1 MPIKASLKSYYK
13 QLIIRKFT
21 LVKFL
26 KIVFYFFVLTASAQ
40 NPALDVNPFIGTGGH
55 GHTFPGAVAPFG
67 MVQLSPDT
75 RKDGSWDGCSGY
87 HYSDSIIYGF
97 SHTHLSG
104 TGVSDWGD
112 ILVVPANEDKGMK
125 SKAYAEKFSHKNEK
139 ANAGYYSV
147 KLNNGIETELTVT
160 DRVGVHRYKYPGE
173 KSFLFVD
180 LLHRDRLIDCFL
192 EQVDS
197 VTLKGYRISEAWAK
211 QQHCYFTMK
220 LSKPIKN
227 YLVAK
232 EELYILNEGQ
242 KRNVIVGVLMEFD
255 NKDKKPLIVKVALS
269 NVDND
274 GSAKNM
280 QAEATAWDFDLY
292 RKASEKKWNKQLSK
306 IAITES
312 DQTKRTIFYTALYH
326 CCIHPSL
333 DMDTDGRY
341 RGRDHIIHSANNYV
355 HYNVFSLWDTYR
367 ALHPLFTI
375 IEQKRTNDFINTFY
389 NQYLEGK
396 KLPVWELSSNETNCM
411 IGYHSVSVITDA
423 FIKGIKGYDT
433 LAVYKAMKDAANTE
447 EFGIKKFYHKRFLE
461 TNDQSESVSKSLE
474 YAYDN
479 WCIAQ
484 LGKRFNDKEVPQ
496 LLKSAQAYKNLFDAS
511 TGFMRPRANGNWYSP
526 FKPAEINN
534 HYTEGNSWH
543 YSFYVPHDISGLI
556 SLHGSDAKFE
566 SKLDELFSTTEK
578 TSGRDQA
585 DVTGLIGQYAHG
597 NEPSH
602 HSPFL
607 YHYVGKPQ
615 KTAKQVKQILDQF
628 YKNTPDGLIG
638 NDDCGQMSAW
648 YVLSSLGMYQVC
660 PGNPQ
665 FVLFNPSFKE
675 ALLNF
680 ESGKKMR
687 IESEPGA
694 ISTVTG
700 INLNDVQNTSSYIT
714 YNKLM
719 EGGNLI
725 FEYKLMSAVKIPFG
739 ITNKPSSAL
748 KEYPIVPTPI
758 VNYKTKT
765 FSTPQSLSIKSVN
778 SKGEKIFYTLNGSS
792 VTKRSTAFLK
802 PFTVSNSSQVKVKA
816 YVGND
821 SSEAGVAHLFKV
833 NTKQIVKV
841 KSIVNPQYGA
851 EGPQS
856 LVDGVCG
863 DIDWRKGD
871 WLGYQGQ
878 DLEMIIENK
887 DSRPLSKIGAG
898 FLQDTR
904 SWIVFPR
911 SLTVY
916 TSADGINFK
925 EEGVAKT
932 AVGIKDLTTQ
942 TQEISVE
949 LKEPKVVKF
958 IKLVA
963 KCYGKLPDW
972 HEGSGGEAFIFID
985 EIELEQ

>member
-1 MPIKASLKSYYK
+1 
-13 QLIIRKFT
+13 
-21 LVKFL
+21 VKFL
-26 KIVFYFFVLTASAQ
+26 KVILCSLALNSGAQ
-40 NPALDVNPFIGTGGH
+40 NLALDVNPFIGTGGH

-67 MVQLSPDT
+67 MVQLGPDT
-75 RKDGSWDGCSGY
+75 RNDGSWDGCGGY
-87 HYSDSIIYGF
+87 HYSDSIIFGF

-112 ILVVPANEDKGMK
+112 ILIVPSNEDRGMK
-125 SKAYAEKFSHKNEK
+125 SAPYALKFSHTNEK
-139 ANAGYYSV
+139 ANAGFYSV
-147 KLNNGIETELTVT
+147 KSDNGIQSELTVT
-160 DRVGVHRYKYPGE
+160 DRVGVHRYTYPGE
-173 KSFLFVD
+173 KAFIFLD

-197 VTLKGYRISEAWAK
+197 VTVKGYRTSEAWAK
-211 QQHCYFTMK
+211 EQHCYFTMK

-227 YLVAK
+227 YLIAK
-232 EELYILNEGQ
+232 EELYILNEEQ
-242 KRNVIVGVLMEFD
+242 KRNLIVGVLMEFD
-255 NKDKKPLIVKVALS
+255 NKDKKPLMVKVALS
-269 NVDND
+269 NVDNE
-274 GSAKNM
+274 GSAKNL
-280 QAEATAWDFDLY
+280 QAEATVWDFDLY

-306 IAITES
+306 ISVTET
-312 DQTKRTIFYTALYH
+312 DQTKRSIFYTALYH

-333 DMDTDGRY
+333 DMDSDGRY
-341 RGRDHIIHSANNYV
+341 RGRDNAIHTAKNYT

-411 IGYHSVSVITDA
+411 IGYHSVSVIADA
-423 FIKGIKGYDT
+423 FIKGIKNYDT
-433 LAVYKAMKDAANTE
+433 LAVYKAVKDAALTDD
-447 EFGIKKFYHKRFLE
+447 FGIKTFYTKRFLE
-461 TNDQSESVSKSLE
+461 INDQSESVSRSLE

-484 LGKRFNDKEVPQ
+484 IGKRFNDKDVPQ

-526 FKPAEINN
+526 FDPTEINN

-556 SLHGSDAKFE
+556 NLHGNDAKFE
-566 SKLDELFSTTEK
+566 AKLDELFTTTTK
-578 TSGRDQA
+578 TSGREQA

-607 YHYVGKPQ
+607 YHFVGRPQ
-615 KTAKQVKQILDQF
+615 KTAAQVKQILEGF
-628 YKNTPDGLIG
+628 YKNSPDGLIG

-665 FVLFNPSFKE
+665 FVLFTPSFKE
-675 ALLNF
+675 SFINF
-680 ESGKKMR
+680 ENGKKMR
-687 IESEPGA
+687 IESEAGTLTN
-694 ISTVTG
+694 ISG
-700 INLNDVQNTSSYIT
+700 ITLNEASSLNSYID
-714 YNKLM
+714 YAQLM
-719 EGGNLI
+719 EGGNMVYD
-725 FEYKLMSAVKIPFG
+725 YKPVVVANNNFG
-739 ITNKPSSAL
+739 IFNRSRSIL

-765 FSTPQSLSIKSVN
+765 FNGALPLSVKGIN
-778 SKGEKIFYTLNGSS
+778 SRVEKICYTTNGGT
-792 VTKRSTAFLK
+792 VTKHSTTYTK
-802 PFTVSNSSQVKVKA
+802 PFTITNSSQIKVKA
-816 YVGND
+816 YSASD
-821 SSEAGVAHLFKV
+821 SSEVGIAHLFHV
-833 NTKQIVKV
+833 NTKQIIKI
-841 KSIVNPQYGA
+841 KSVVSPQYSA

-863 DIDWRKGD
+863 DTDWRKGD
-871 WLGYQGQ
+871 WLGFQGQ
-878 DLEMIIENK
+878 DLEIVIENK
-887 DSRPLSKIGAG
+887 DSRPVTKIGAG

-911 SLTVY
+911 TLTVY
-916 TSADGINFK
+916 TSGDGINFK
-925 EEGVAKT
+925 EEGVSKT
-932 AVGIKDLTTQ
+932 AVGIKDLTVQ

-949 LKEPKVVKF
+949 LKEPKTAKF

-963 KCYGKLPDW
+963 KYYGKLPEW
-972 HEGSGGEAFIFID
+972 HEGKGGESYIFID
-985 EIELEQ
+985 EIELDQ

>member
-1 MPIKASLKSYYK
+1 
-13 QLIIRKFT
+13 

-26 KIVFYFFVLTASAQ
+26 KVVFCSLVLSSSAQ
-40 NPALDVNPFIGTGGH
+40 NLALDVNPFIGTGGH

-112 ILVVPANEDKGMK
+112 ILIVPSNEDKGMK
-125 SKAYAEKFSHKNEK
+125 SKSYASKFSHKNEK

-147 KLNNGIETELTVT
+147 KLNNGIESELTVT
-160 DRVGVHRYKYPGE
+160 DRVGVHRYTYPGQ
-173 KSFLFVD
+173 KAFIFLD

-197 VTLKGYRISEAWAK
+197 VTVKGYRVSEAWAK

-227 YLVAK
+227 YLIAK
-232 EELYILNEGQ
+232 EELYMLNEGQ

-269 NVDND
+269 NVDNE

-280 QAEATAWDFDLY
+280 QSEATVWDFDLY
-292 RKASEKKWNKQLSK
+292 KKASEKKWNKQLGK
-306 IAITES
+306 ISITEP
-312 DQTKRTIFYTALYH
+312 DQAKRNIFYTALYH

-333 DMDTDGRY
+333 DMDSDGRY
-341 RGRDHIIHSANNYV
+341 RGRDNTIHSAKNYS

-423 FIKGIKGYDT
+423 FVKGIKGYDT
-433 LAVYKAMKDAANTE
+433 LAVYKAMKDAASTE
-447 EFGIKKFYHKRFLE
+447 EFGIKKFYSKRFLE
-461 TNDQSESVSKSLE
+461 TNDQSESVSRSLE

-484 LGKRFNDKEVPQ
+484 MGKRFNDKDVPQ
-496 LLKSAQAYKNLFDAS
+496 LLKSAQAYKNLFDVS
-511 TGFMRPRANGNWYSP
+511 TGFMRPRSNGNWYSP
-526 FKPAEINN
+526 FNPTEINN

-556 SLHGSDAKFE
+556 NLHGTDAKFE
-566 SKLDELFSTTEK
+566 AKLDELFTTAAK

-628 YKNTPDGLIG
+628 YKNSPDGLIG

-665 FVLFNPSFKE
+665 FVLFNPAFKE
-675 ALLNF
+675 SHLNF
-680 ESGKKMR
+680 ENGKKMR

-694 ISTVTG
+694 ISNITG
-700 INLNDVQNTSSYIT
+700 ITLNDVQNTSSYIT
-714 YNKLM
+714 YDKLM

-725 FEYKLMSAVKIPFG
+725 FEYKLMAAVKVPFG
-739 ITNKPSSAL
+739 ITNRPSSIL
-748 KEYPIVPTPI
+748 KEFPIIPTPV

-765 FSTPQSLSIKSVN
+765 FSGSQPLSIKAIN
-778 SKGEKIFYTLNGSS
+778 AKGEKVCYTTNGGT
-792 VTKRSTAFLK
+792 VTKHSTAYVK
-802 PFTVSNSSQVKVKA
+802 PFMITNSSQVKVKA
-816 YVGND
+816 YSATD
-821 SSEAGVAHLFKV
+821 SSEAGVAHLFRV

-841 KSIVNPQYGA
+841 RSIVNPQYGA

-863 DIDWRKGD
+863 DTDWRKGD

-878 DLEMIIENK
+878 DLEMVIENK
-887 DSRPLSKIGAG
+887 DIRPLTKIGAG

-911 SLTVY
+911 SITVY
-916 TSADGINFK
+916 TSNDGINFT
-925 EEGVAKT
+925 EEGIAKT
-932 AVGIKDLTTQ
+932 AVGIKDLTVQ

-949 LKEPKVVKF
+949 LKEPKVAKF

-963 KCYGKLPDW
+963 KYYGKLPEW
-972 HEGSGGEAFIFID
+972 HEGSGGESFIFID
-985 EIELEQ
+985 EIELDQ

>member
-1 MPIKASLKSYYK
+1 M
-13 QLIIRKFT
+13 
-21 LVKFL
+21 VKFL
-26 KIVFYFFVLTASAQ
+26 KVFFCALALSSSAQ

-112 ILVVPANEDKGMK
+112 ILIVPSNEDKGMK
-125 SKAYAEKFSHKNEK
+125 SKDYAAEFSHKNEK
-139 ANAGYYSV
+139 ANAGFYSV
-147 KLNNGIETELTVT
+147 KLNSGIQAELTVT
-160 DRVGVHRYKYPGE
+160 DRVGIHRYTYPGE
-173 KSFLFVD
+173 KAFIFLD

-197 VTLKGYRISEAWAK
+197 VTVKGYRISEAWAK

-220 LSKPIKN
+220 FSKPIKN
-227 YLVAK
+227 YLITK

-242 KRNVIVGVLMEFD
+242 KRNVIVGALMQFD
-255 NKDKKPLIVKVALS
+255 NKDKKPLVVKVSLS
-269 NVDND
+269 NVDNE

-280 QAEATAWDFDLY
+280 QAEATVWDFDLF

-306 IAITES
+306 VTITEA
-312 DQTKRTIFYTALYH
+312 DQNKKTIFYTALYH

-333 DMDTDGRY
+333 DMDSDGRY
-341 RGRDHIIHSANNYV
+341 RGRDNTVHSAKNYT

-423 FIKGIKGYDT
+423 FVKGIKGYDT

-447 EFGIKKFYHKRFLE
+447 DFGIKKFLNKRFLE

-484 LGKRFNDKEVPQ
+484 VGKRFNDKEVPK
-496 LLKSAQAYKNLFDAS
+496 LLKSAQAYKNLFDVS

-526 FKPAEINN
+526 FNPTEINN

-556 SLHGSDAKFE
+556 SLHGTDAKFE
-566 SKLDELFSTTEK
+566 AKLDELFNTAAK

-607 YHYVGKPQ
+607 YHYIGKPQ
-615 KTAKQVKQILDQF
+615 KTAKQVKQILQNF
-628 YKNTPDGLIG
+628 YKNAPDGLIG

-665 FVLFNPSFKE
+665 FVLFNPAFKE
-675 ALLNF
+675 SFLNF
-680 ESGKKMR
+680 ENGKKMR

-694 ISTVTG
+694 VSNITG
-700 INLNDVQNTSSYIT
+700 ITLNDVQNTSSYIT
-714 YNKLM
+714 YDKLM

-739 ITNKPSSAL
+739 ITNKPSSML
-748 KEYPIVPTPI
+748 KEYPIVATPI

-765 FSTPQSLSIKSVN
+765 FSTPQALTIKAIN
-778 SKGEKIFYTLNGSS
+778 SKGEKIFYTTNGGT
-792 VTKRSTAFLK
+792 VTKRSTAFVK
-802 PFTVSNSSQVKVKA
+802 PFMVSNSSQIKVKA
-816 YVGND
+816 YSSND
-821 SSEAGVAHLFKV
+821 SSEVGVASVFKV
-833 NTKQIVKV
+833 NTKQIVKI

-863 DIDWRKGD
+863 DTDWRKGD

-878 DLEMIIENK
+878 DLELVIENK

-911 SLTVY
+911 AITVY

-925 EEGVAKT
+925 EEGSAKS
-932 AVGIKDLTTQ
+932 AVGIKDLTVQ

-949 LKEPKVVKF
+949 LKEPKVAKF

-963 KCYGKLPDW
+963 KYYGKLPEW
-972 HEGSGGEAFIFID
+972 HEGSGSEAFIFID